1 MSVTINPRDFDSYP
15 NDSYPEITEIIW
27 EGGVLIEGFFEKF
40 PNLKKLNLS
49 DNQISD
55 LSLLAGLV
63 QLKELYLS
71 ENQISD
77 LSPLTGLLQLKKLYL
92 SENQI
97 SDLSPLTGLLQLKEL
112 NLYHNQISDL
122 RPLAELLQLE
132 TLYLYENQISDLSPL
147 IGLAQLKK
155 LDLGENQISDLS
167 PLTGLLQLKT
177 LYLSENQISDMGPL
191 SGLLQLKELDVHIN
205 RISDLGPLAELSQ
218 LIFLDLS
225 GNQISKLGPLA
236 ELLQLKTLDVRNNR
250 ISELSPLVYL
260 RNLEYLDYHGNILD
274 IQTIQTARFLQRF
287 EIGPSSKN
295 SIYDDGQNV
304 HNTHIQESICKSL
317 LSLLKDPQPEFSLQ
331 KIVDNKLLPDKTKS
345 LLVEYCEE
353 KSIHSVHLITFEELL
368 GYVWSRIENSSSSED
383 LFKILSEQIEDA
395 ECKCFTGRFNRV
407 LSVLVG
413 FYDDIVINISDNDRI
428 GGIISIIGENIIPY
442 NSEEHR
448 NRSRERL
455 LEEGYPPEI
464 IEEWLSYIED

>member
-1 MSVTINPRDFDSYP
+1 MNVTITSKDVESYP
-15 NDSYPEITEIIW
+15 NDSYPEITKIFW
-27 EGGVLIEGFFEKF
+27 RGGELIENFFEKF
-40 PNLKKLNLS
+40 PNLKKLNLGK
-49 DNQISD
+49 NQSSD
-55 LSLLAGLV
+55 LRTLSGLL
-63 QLKELYLS
+63 QLETLFLF

-77 LSPLTGLLQLKKLYL
+77 LSPLSGLLQLKELYLYHNQISDMSPITTLLQLKKLNL
-92 SENQI
+92 TGNQI

-147 IGLAQLKK
+147 
-155 LDLGENQISDLS
+155 
-167 PLTGLLQLKT
+167 TGLLQLEK
-177 LYLSENQISDMGPL
+177 LH
-191 SGLLQLKELDVHIN
+191 LDRN
-205 RISDLGPLAELSQ
+205 RISDL
-218 LIFLDLS
+218 
-225 GNQISKLGPLA
+225 N
-236 ELLQLKTLDVRNNR
+236 
-250 ISELSPLVYL
+250 PLVYL
-260 RNLEYLDYHGNILD
+260 RNLTTLTYRENPLD
-274 IQTIQTARFLQRF
+274 IQTVQTTRFLQRL
-287 EIGPSSKN
+287 EIGSSSRQ
-295 SIYDDGQNV
+295 SIYNDGQNV
-304 HNTHIQESICKSL
+304 HNTHIQKSICKSL
-317 LSLLKDPQPEFSLQ
+317 VNLLKDPQPEFSLQ

-455 LEEGYPPEI
+455 LEEGYPEEM